1 MKPKT
6 IESFPLE
13 ERRRE
18 AIAALSEHTTSV
30 FLRGY
35 STLGPWSFRV
45 YWKFLKQYGLGHY
58 PFPTIQGDK
67 EKYADSWQGP
77 CDTEPDSEPAS

>member
-6 IESFPLE
+6 LESFPLE

-30 FLRGY
+30 FVRGY
-35 STLGPWSFRV
+35 STLGLWPFRV
-45 YWKFLKQYGLGHY
+45 Y
-58 PFPTIQGDK
+58 
-67 EKYADSWQGP
+67 
-77 CDTEPDSEPAS
+77 